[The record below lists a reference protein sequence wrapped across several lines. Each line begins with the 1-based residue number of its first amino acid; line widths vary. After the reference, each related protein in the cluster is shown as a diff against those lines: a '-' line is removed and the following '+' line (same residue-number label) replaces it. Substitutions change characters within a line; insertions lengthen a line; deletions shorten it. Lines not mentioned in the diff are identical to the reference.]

1 MSLLR
6 TTSIRQRLM
15 RIAAA
20 VTVLTLGIVG
30 TLFVVNDVRMLRQQ
44 MVRDLEVLSAVV
56 GDNSLSA
63 LVFDT
68 PETAEKNLG
77 SLRQEPQIRW
87 AILYDRDGRPFARY
101 VRDPGQHPHEPV
113 ASGTGAFLDVS
124 VLGLGS
130 VEIVRDLGLGGEPVG
145 RIFIHAR
152 TDVLAEQLAR
162 HAWWV
167 GLLLILTLAA
177 ALLVAARLQ
186 RRISE
191 PILRLAASAR
201 TVSREGDYS
210 LRVRPTES
218 DDEIAILID
227 GFNAMLHQIE
237 ARTAELWDANA
248 KLQQLAREICL
259 VGEREKK
266 RLAGELHDSPM
277 QKLALAQLQV
287 ASAAR
292 HRDAESEQVLAAGL
306 ELLREAL
313 QELRTLQFELS
324 PPVLY
329 QEGLGAALRWLAAQ
343 TAQRFGLELTF
354 AETGQAAPIGQE
366 LAVVLFQCAREL
378 VYNLV
383 KHAGASRGALELHH
397 EADALRIVVS
407 DNGRGLVA
415 DRVGS
420 SEDGQ
425 GGYGLYS
432 VRERLALW
440 GGSLS
445 VDSDAAG
452 TRATIIV
459 PREPTAPAEPGSAGR
474 DVERV
479 TAIPRE
485 GSA

>member
-1 MSLLR
+1 VSLLR

-30 TLFVVNDVRMLRQQ
+30 TLFVVNDVRMLREQ

-63 LVFDT
+63 LLFDA
-68 PETAEKNLG
+68 PETAEKNLR

-101 VRDPGQHPHEPV
+101 VRDPGQRPHEPL
-113 ASGTGAFLDVS
+113 ASGAGVFLDVS

-130 VEIVRDLGLGGEPVG
+130 VEIVRGLELDGEPVG

-167 GLLLILTLAA
+167 GLLLVLTLAA

-186 RRISE
+186 RRIAE
-191 PILRLAASAR
+191 PILALAAGAR
-201 TVSREGDYS
+201 TVSEAGDYS
-210 LRVRPTES
+210 LRVRLPEA
-218 DDEIAILID
+218 DDEIAVLFR
-227 GFNAMLHQIE
+227 GFNAMLQQIE
-237 ARTAELWDANA
+237 DRTAELRESNA
-248 KLQQLAREICL
+248 RLQQLAKEISL
-259 VGEREKK
+259 VEEREKK

-277 QKLALAQLQV
+277 QKLALAQLQI
-287 ASAAR
+287 ASAAK
-292 HRDAESEQVLAAGL
+292 HRDAESDQVLATGL
-306 ELLREAL
+306 ALLRDAL

-329 QEGLGAALRWLAAQ
+329 QEGLAAALEWLSAQ
-343 TAQRFGLELTF
+343 TAQRCACELSF
-354 AETGQAAPIGQE
+354 IETGTAAPVAPE
-366 LAVVLFQCAREL
+366 LAVVLFNCAREL
-378 VYNLV
+378 VYNLA
-383 KHAGASRGALELHH
+383 KHSGASRGGLEVHH
-397 EADALRIVVS
+397 GSDDLRIVVR
-407 DNGRGLVA
+407 DEGRGIAA
-415 DRVGS
+415 DRVGPR
-420 SEDGQ
+420 EDAQ

-440 GGSLS
+440 GGSLAIA
-445 VDSDAAG
+445 SDGSG
-452 TRATIIV
+452 TRATIRV
-459 PREPTAPAEPGSAGR
+459 PLKPSAAQADSAPQAR
-474 DVERV
+474 QQ
-479 TAIPRE
+479 E
-485 GSA
+485 GSSGGGATT

>member
-1 MSLLR
+1 VSLLR

-30 TLFVVNDVRMLRQQ
+30 TLFVVNDVRMLRGQ
-44 MVRDLEVLSAVV
+44 MVRDLGVLSAVV
-56 GDNSLSA
+56 GENSLSA
-63 LVFDT
+63 LVFDA
-68 PETAEKNLG
+68 PQTAEKNLR

-87 AILYDRDGRPFARY
+87 AILYDRDGRHFARY

-113 ASGTGAFLDVS
+113 ASGTGVFLDVS

-130 VEIVRDLGLGGEPVG
+130 VEIVRDLGLDGEPVG

-152 TDVLAEQLAR
+152 TDVLADQLAR
-162 HAWWV
+162 HAWRV

-201 TVSREGDYS
+201 TVSRGGDYS

-218 DDEIAILID
+218 DDEIAVLFR
-227 GFNAMLHQIE
+227 GFNAMLEQIE
-237 ARTAELWDANA
+237 TRTAELREANA
-248 KLQQLAREICL
+248 RLQHLAKEISL
-259 VGEREKK
+259 VEERERK

-277 QKLALAQLQV
+277 QKLALAQPQV

-292 HRDAESEQVLAAGL
+292 HRDAESDQVLATGV

-324 PPVLY
+324 PPLLY

-343 TAQRFGLELTF
+343 TAQRFGLELPF
-354 AETGQAAPIGQE
+354 VEVGAPAPIGQD
-366 LAVVLFQCAREL
+366 LVVLLFQCTREL
-378 VYNLV
+378 VHNLV
-383 KHAGASRGALELHH
+383 KHSGASRGQLELHH
-397 EADALRIVVS
+397 LGDALRIVVS
-407 DNGRGLVA
+407 DDGRGIVA
-415 DRVGS
+415 EGIAPREAG
-420 SEDGQ
+420 E

-432 VRERLALW
+432 VRERLGLW
-440 GGSLS
+440 DGTLTI
-445 VDSDAAG
+445 DSDESG
-452 TRATIIV
+452 TRATVQV
-459 PREPTAPAEPGSAGR
+459 PLAPPAHVGPAGVEAASAVKAR
-474 DVERV
+474 DFPEVGE
-479 TAIPRE
+479 
-485 GSA
+485 

>member
-1 MSLLR
+1 M
-6 TTSIRQRLM
+6 
-15 RIAAA
+15 
-20 VTVLTLGIVG
+20 
-30 TLFVVNDVRMLRQQ
+30 
-44 MVRDLEVLSAVV
+44 
-56 GDNSLSA
+56 
-63 LVFDT
+63 
-68 PETAEKNLG
+68 
-77 SLRQEPQIRW
+77 
-87 AILYDRDGRPFARY
+87 
-101 VRDPGQHPHEPV
+101 
-113 ASGTGAFLDVS
+113 
-124 VLGLGS
+124 
-130 VEIVRDLGLGGEPVG
+130 
-145 RIFIHAR
+145 
-152 TDVLAEQLAR
+152 
-162 HAWWV
+162 
-167 GLLLILTLAA
+167 
-177 ALLVAARLQ
+177 
-186 RRISE
+186 
-191 PILRLAASAR
+191 
-201 TVSREGDYS
+201 VSRGGDYS
-210 LRVRPTES
+210 LRVRSPES

-237 ARTAELWDANA
+237 ARTAELRDANA

-343 TAQRFGLELTF
+343 AVRRFGLELTF
-354 AETGQAAPIGQE
+354 AETGEAAPIGQE

-383 KHAGASRGALELHH
+383 KHAGASRAALELHH
-397 EADALRIVVS
+397 EGDALRIVVR

-415 DRVGS
+415 DRLGS
-420 SEDGQ
+420 GEDGQ

-452 TRATIIV
+452 TRATMEV
-459 PREPTAPAEPGSAGR
+459 PLAPPAHGTPAGAKAVSAVKALDFPEAG
-474 DVERV
+474 
-479 TAIPRE
+479 T
-485 GSA
+485 

>member
-1 MSLLR
+1 VSLLR

-30 TLFVVNDVRMLRQQ
+30 TLFVVNDVRMLREQ

-56 GDNSLSA
+56 GENSLSA
-63 LVFDT
+63 LVFDA
-68 PETAEKNLG
+68 PDTAEKNLR

-87 AILYDRDGRPFARY
+87 AVLYDRAGRPFARY
-101 VRDPGQHPHEPV
+101 VRDPGQHPHEP
-113 ASGTGAFLDVS
+113 AGSGEGVFLDVS
-124 VLGLGS
+124 LLGLGS
-130 VEIVRDLGLGGEPVG
+130 VEIVRGLALDGEPVG
-145 RIFIHAR
+145 RIFIHAH

-177 ALLVAARLQ
+177 ALLFAARLQ
-186 RRISE
+186 RQISE

-201 TVSREGDYS
+201 TVSRGGDYS
-210 LRVRPTES
+210 LRVRPPES

-227 GFNAMLHQIE
+227 GFNAMLKQIE
-237 ARTAELWDANA
+237 DRTAELRDANA
-248 KLQQLAREICL
+248 KLQQLAREICI
-259 VGEREKK
+259 VEDRERK

-292 HRDAESEQVLAAGL
+292 HRDAESDQVLATGV
-306 ELLREAL
+306 ELLRDAL

-324 PPVLY
+324 PPLLY

-343 TAQRFGLELTF
+343 TAQRCRLELTF
-354 AETGQAAPIGQE
+354 VETGAAEPVRQE
-366 LAVVLFQCAREL
+366 LAVVLFHCAREL
-378 VYNLV
+378 VYNLA
-383 KHAGASRGALELHH
+383 KHSGARRGGLELHH
-397 EADALRIVVS
+397 GGDALRIVVS
-407 DNGRGLVA
+407 DEGRGFAA
-415 DRVGS
+415 DRVGLR
-420 SEDGQ
+420 EDAQ

-440 GGSLS
+440 GGSLA
-445 VDSDAAG
+445 VDSDGSG
-452 TRATIIV
+452 TRATIAV

-474 DVERV
+474 DVERA
-479 TAIPRE
+479 TAIPQE